1 MINLP
6 DFWKQKREKLKERYP
21 GLTDSD
27 LKFSLGKEKE
37 MIERL
42 GRKLGKSIKELLT
55 IIVTL

>member
-6 DFWKQKREKLKERYP
+6 EFWLKKKEKLKQIYP
-21 GLTDSD
+21 GLTDAD
-27 LKFSLGKEKE
+27 LKLSFGKEKE

-42 GRKLGKSIKELLT
+42 GRKLGKSMKELLT